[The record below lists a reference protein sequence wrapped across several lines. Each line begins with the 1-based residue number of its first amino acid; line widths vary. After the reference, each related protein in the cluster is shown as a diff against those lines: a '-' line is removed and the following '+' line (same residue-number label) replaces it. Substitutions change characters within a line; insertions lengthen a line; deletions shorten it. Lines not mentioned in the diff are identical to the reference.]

1 MTFLGWLSDPLKWLS
16 DLQRLGM
23 KRSRIESPGIWSL
36 LWLSLYYIP
45 GFFKTLSNFPPE
57 STLRHV
63 SAFATILEVSRWFP
77 VGLNRGL
84 LEGKRGGYA
93 ETWGKPGSFSEE
105 SWWLVPGQMTSFF
118 KDGKWKIKEKVK
130 KLWCECVMGVM
141 VFFGFP
147 IPSLVYL
154 PIVGPKILA

>member
-1 MTFLGWLSDPLKWLS
+1 MIFLGWLSDPLKWLS

-105 SWWLVPGQMTSFF
+105 SWWLVPGQMTSFLRMAS
-118 KDGKWKIKEKVK
+118 ERSK
-130 KLWCECVMGVM
+130 KRWRNCDVNVLWVSWCFL
-141 VFFGFP
+141 VFP
-147 IPSLVYL
+147 YHLWYIYL
-154 PIVGPKILA
+154 